1 MEDAPN
7 GVEVITHRAVS
18 RLREQNDFA
27 AGLNSNCTGKLIA
40 HRDGFGLPIV
50 QVTASY
56 YLALKCGDISFAIG
70 VDPQKLLADHRHPHG
85 RPCRV
90 EDAPAASENGSVCRL
105 GAFLF
110 DCTQKGWSFLR
121 RSPEEQENPETEL
134 GLVGFPF
141 PRSDPFSAGTTP

>member
-18 RLREQNDFA
+18 RLREQNDFP

-70 VDPQKLLADHRHPHG
+70 VDPQKLHTVR
-85 RPCRV
+85 
-90 EDAPAASENGSVCRL
+90 SI
-105 GAFLF
+105 
-110 DCTQKGWSFLR
+110 
-121 RSPEEQENPETEL
+121 RSPNHAVAVYSGSSRL
-134 GLVGFPF
+134 DARVDGDL
-141 PRSDPFSAGTTP
+141 R